1 MVAVLRAIAAGR
13 TRHAVTSSIDD
24 HMRPVWEEA
33 FRDHLRLRAASGLLD
48 RDDVVAVGSWWRD
61 GGSDIDAVGLAGRGR
76 VPFLVGEST
85 WLARVT
91 PPHIK
96 AVLTVKA
103 AELTPDPGL
112 LRYVVC

>member
-1 MVAVLRAIAAGR
+1 M
-13 TRHAVTSSIDD
+13 
-24 HMRPVWEEA
+24 
-33 FRDHLRLRAASGLLD
+33 
-48 RDDVVAVGSWWRD
+48 DDVVAVGSWWRD

-76 VPFLVGEST
+76 VPFLVGESK
-85 WLARVT
+85 WLARVN

-112 LRYVVC
+112 LRYVVCARERVERADPSSATCPSPCAILANCYRMLPSC